1 VILLIIIL
9 GFLNY
14 FKPIE
19 KLKIRN
25 SLFEEVSIL
34 NFDGQKF
41 RDLNKNNLLDI
52 YEDHRLSSE
61 LRAEDLI
68 SKMKL
73 EEKVGQMFH
82 PPFTLKPD
90 IWMLIYEIAI
100 RGNVS
105 TDSQILFDHITHYNL
120 YGNPSPEELA
130 NKINHFQKIASR
142 TRLGIP
148 VTISSDPIH
157 EVPRG
162 GGVASFSVDGFSKWP
177 SQLGFAATNN
187 PLIIQNFAEIV
198 KGRVFGSWNKNC
210 PSSDVRFGNRTKV
223 G

>member
-1 VILLIIIL
+1 MVTVIKLLKKILLIVILLIIIL

-90 IWMLIYEIAI
+90 IWM
-100 RGNVS
+100 
-105 TDSQILFDHITHYNL
+105 
-120 YGNPSPEELA
+120 
-130 NKINHFQKIASR
+130 
-142 TRLGIP
+142 
-148 VTISSDPIH
+148 
-157 EVPRG
+157 
-162 GGVASFSVDGFSKWP
+162 
-177 SQLGFAATNN
+177 
-187 PLIIQNFAEIV
+187 
-198 KGRVFGSWNKNC
+198 
-210 PSSDVRFGNRTKV
+210 
-223 G
+223 